1 MEAKNYICVKDS
13 SSFVEFGNQQMSV
26 PRSKSKIKSRK
37 FLDLKAETVQT
48 RKAEVGKVNLTLSG
62 ITFKYQYVCQP
73 DGLVRFDFELLYIF
87 YLINVCK

>member
-1 MEAKNYICVKDS
+1 MEAKNYVCVKDS

-26 PRSKSKIKSRK
+26 PRSKIKSRK